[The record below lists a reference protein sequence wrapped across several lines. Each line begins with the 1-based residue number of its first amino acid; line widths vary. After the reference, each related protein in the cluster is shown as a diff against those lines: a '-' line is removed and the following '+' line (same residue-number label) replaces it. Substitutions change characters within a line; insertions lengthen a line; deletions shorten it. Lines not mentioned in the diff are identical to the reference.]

1 MAPLYNW
8 IKRWFDMGLKVDD
21 LKTLSDAFA
30 QLKKPRKKDLDAVK
44 KMLGRFKNL
53 FPPEK
58 SSVEL
63 IRELR
68 DQSLNQ

>member
-1 MAPLYNW
+1 
-8 IKRWFDMGLKVDD
+8 MGLKVDD
-21 LKTLSDAFA
+21 LNALSHAFA
-30 QLKKPRKKDLDAVK
+30 RLKKPQKKDPDAVK

-63 IRELR
+63 MRELR
-68 DQSLNQ
+68 EQSLNQ